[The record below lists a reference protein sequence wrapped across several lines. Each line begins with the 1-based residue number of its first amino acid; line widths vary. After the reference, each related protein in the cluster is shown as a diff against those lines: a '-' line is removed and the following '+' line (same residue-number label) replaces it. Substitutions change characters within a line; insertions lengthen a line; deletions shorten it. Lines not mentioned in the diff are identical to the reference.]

1 MEQSKKEGQ
10 HLPGTSYR
18 LVRRIGA
25 GSSSEVYEAI
35 GRRGEARALKILRQE
50 RARSRE
56 ASARLVQEARALA
69 AVDHPHVVRVEDA
82 GVTADGRPFL
92 VMPLL
97 LGETLR
103 RRLDARGPLP
113 PSAAVGVARQVLSAL
128 AAAHRAGIVHRDVKP
143 ANVFLARDPARPG
156 ALGRTRRERWA
167 AGAPGDLGRALLLD
181 FGIAKLRWTGAELTS
196 GEHVIG
202 TPRYLSP
209 EQILGGQ
216 VDARTD
222 VYALGLILF
231 EAITGRSPFAADDPI
246 ALMRAHLTE
255 PPPRLRDL
263 AGVPPALDHAV
274 ARAIAK
280 APALRWQTAE
290 AMSEALA
297 SACADSF
304 PEAGAARV
312 AARAAAR

>member
-10 HLPGTSYR
+10 PLPGTSYR

-56 ASARLVQEARALA
+56 AAARLVQEARALA
-69 AVDHPHVVRVEDA
+69 ALDHPHVVRVEDA
-82 GVTADGRPFL
+82 GMTADGRPFL

-103 RRLDARGPLP
+103 QRLDARGPLP

-143 ANVFLARDPARPG
+143 ANVFLARDPGRPG

-167 AGAPGDLGRALLLD
+167 AAAPGDLGRALLLD
-181 FGIAKLRWTGAELTS
+181 FGIAKVRWTGTELTS

-202 TPRYLSP
+202 TPRYLAP

-231 EAITGRSPFAADDPI
+231 EAIAGRSPFAACDPI
-246 ALMRAHLTE
+246 ALMRAHISE

-263 AGVPPALDHAV
+263 AGAPPALDRAV

-280 APALRWQTAE
+280 APAMRWQTAD

-297 SACADSF
+297 AADCL